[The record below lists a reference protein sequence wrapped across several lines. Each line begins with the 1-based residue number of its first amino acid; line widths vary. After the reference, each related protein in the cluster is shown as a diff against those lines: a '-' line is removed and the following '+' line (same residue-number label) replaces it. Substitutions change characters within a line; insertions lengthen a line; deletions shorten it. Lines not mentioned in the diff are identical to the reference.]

1 MSKHMS
7 KQMEFSK
14 KIAVLRKLFR
24 MALISE
30 AEYIMAR
37 NKIMDEYM
45 VVGMEEMRFS
55 ETV

>member
-1 MSKHMS
+1 MS

-14 KIAVLRKLFR
+14 KIALLRKLSR

-55 ETV
+55 QTV

>member
-1 MSKHMS
+1 MPKHMS

>member
-1 MSKHMS
+1 MPKHMS

-14 KIAVLRKLFR
+14 KIALLRKLFR

-55 ETV
+55 ENV

>member
-1 MSKHMS
+1 
-7 KQMEFSK
+7 MEFSK
-14 KIAVLRKLFR
+14 KITLLRKLFR

-30 AEYIMAR
+30 AEYIMTR